1 MVSIFTILH
10 LSNVNRVVIDSPFSS
25 HDIYTYMKHSYK
37 RAILCR
43 IYGIQLNVN
52 ARSIR
57 SALKLRQNTQNLS
70 FNSFHVLK
78 RVSLQT
84 STTSSSMSNC
94 DVEDPEFVPGV
105 PLDATKRFSAPLP

>member
-1 MVSIFTILH
+1 M
-10 LSNVNRVVIDSPFSS
+10 N
-25 HDIYTYMKHSYK
+25 IYEAFIQKV
-37 RAILCR
+37 ILCR

>member
-1 MVSIFTILH
+1 MVSIFTISPH
-10 LSNVNRVVIDSPFSS
+10 SNVNRS
-25 HDIYTYMKHSYK
+25 IYICVKHSYK
-37 RAILCR
+37 KVISCR

-84 STTSSSMSNC
+84 STTSSSTSNC